1 MKAGGKKEGL
11 RSVLSSVVAAAF
23 FLICFFALQ
32 WNFLLCTLLA
42 IGLFAGLMLLTRPS
56 PMAMERLEEEATARE
71 KLREARKD
79 FVKIQ
84 ECAQRIRDPQLS
96 QKAQRLARSA
106 DGILDYLE
114 KHPDRVE
121 GARRFLEYYQTT
133 AAALLNRYVVLQQE
147 EMKTEED
154 GHLRQSACR
163 AADALIQAFEKQY
176 RNLLQNELMDMDAD
190 IQVIE
195 QLMKM
200 EGLL

>member
-56 PMAMERLEEEATARE
+56 PKAMERLEEEATARE

-84 ECAQRIRDPQLS
+84 AEPRAIFS
-96 QKAQRLARSA
+96 SFVK
-106 DGILDYLE
+106 E
-114 KHPDRVE
+114 
-121 GARRFLEYYQTT
+121 
-133 AAALLNRYVVLQQE
+133 VVCL
-147 EMKTEED
+147 TCSD
-154 GHLRQSACR
+154 I
-163 AADALIQAFEKQY
+163 DNPLIF
-176 RNLLQNELMDMDAD
+176 
-190 IQVIE
+190 
-195 QLMKM
+195 
-200 EGLL
+200 